1 VQKVLILLASP
12 EDESLTAEGQKLLR
26 DFRLSYQLRVS
37 SAQLSPDFVREI
49 VTGFHRDGGQVI
61 ICVAAPQD
69 QLASLASS
77 SSSLPVLNVLV
88 SSHPLSLM
96 SGAAP
101 VATMGQGAEGFT
113 KAALFALQ
121 MLALQDAELSQNV
134 QRHRHSLA
142 ARIIAADHKHRVI
155 FDV

>member
-1 VQKVLILLASP
+1 MQKVLILLASP
-12 EDESLTAEGQKLLR
+12 EDEALTAEGQKLLR
-26 DFRLSYQLRVS
+26 EFRLSYQLRVG
-37 SAQLSPDFVREI
+37 SAQVSPDYVREI
-49 VTGFHRDGGQVI
+49 VTSFHKDGGQVI
-61 ICVAAPQD
+61 ICVGAQQD

-77 SSSLPVLNVLV
+77 SSPLPVLNVLV
-88 SSHPLSLM
+88 SSHPVSLM

-101 VATMGQGAEGFT
+101 LATMGQGAEGFT
-113 KAALFALQ
+113 KAALFVLQ

-142 ARIIAADHKHRVI
+142 ARVIAADHKHRVI

>member
-1 VQKVLILLASP
+1 
-12 EDESLTAEGQKLLR
+12 
-26 DFRLSYQLRVS
+26 
-37 SAQLSPDFVREI
+37 
-49 VTGFHRDGGQVI
+49 
-61 ICVAAPQD
+61 
-69 QLASLASS
+69 
-77 SSSLPVLNVLV
+77 
-88 SSHPLSLM
+88 
-96 SGAAP
+96 
-101 VATMGQGAEGFT
+101 MGQGAEGFT